1 MFEYGAERNRKI
13 ILTGFCP
20 ICRLDYRIDWF
31 DMDKLP
37 VYMHF
42 YMHCAECGHHINL
55 FAMEVTEDE

>member
-20 ICRLDYRIDWF
+20 ICGLDYRMDWF
-31 DMDKLP
+31 NMDKP
-37 VYMHF
+37 PA

-55 FAMEVTEDE
+55 FTMEVTEDE